1 MKYQKVYES
10 KNFYSATSIIE
21 VMKDMPANTRIEDI
35 KVMPAYVVQSYGGT
49 EMVGFKFVIYKPEI
63 SEF

>member
-10 KNFYSATSIIE
+10 VNHVSTVSLSEAISL
-21 VMKDMPANTRIEDI
+21 MPVGTKIEDI
-35 KVMPAYVVQSYGGT
+35 KIVPVYSVQSHGGS
-49 EMVGFKFVIYKPEI
+49 ELVGFKFVIYKPEI